1 MYDDVK
7 KVLYQSNGVF
17 VKKEDM
23 EINPN
28 KSLRLGKRV
37 SSFEKSR
44 AAEKYMS
51 ESKDIKARTNIYSK
65 HEPSNSNNPKSN
77 VYKTL
82 LKSSKYSCAKP
93 VEK

>member
-37 SSFEKSR
+37 SSLEKSR
-44 AAEKYMS
+44 NAEKYMS
-51 ESKDIKARTNIYSK
+51 ESKDIKARTNIYTK
-65 HEPSNSNNPKSN
+65 HEPSSNQKSN

>member
-1 MYDDVK
+1 MYAEVKLVMYD
-7 KVLYQSNGVF
+7 SNGVF
-17 VKKEDM
+17 AKKEDM
-23 EINPN
+23 EINAN

-44 AAEKYMS
+44 NAERYMS
-51 ESKDIKARTNIYSK
+51 ESKDTSNLTKLLSK
-65 HEPSNSNNPKSN
+65 PDTRNPPKSN

-82 LKSSKYSCAKP
+82 LKSSKYSMAKP

>member
-1 MYDDVK
+1 MYADVKTVMYD
-7 KVLYQSNGVF
+7 SNGVF
-17 VKKEDM
+17 AKKEDM
-23 EINPN
+23 EINAN

-44 AAEKYMS
+44 NAEKYMS
-51 ESKDIKARTNIYSK
+51 ESKDTNNRTK
-65 HEPSNSNNPKSN
+65 LFTVPEPTFPTKSN

-82 LKSSKYSCAKP
+82 LKSSKYSMARP